1 MYLNKHL
8 RNNIKL
14 LSLYNAFYNFRLH
27 SVVAII
33 YFAQITHSYALAI
46 SLFSIAQ
53 IAQAVLEV
61 PSGIYSD
68 RLGRSNCLKIGA
80 FASLLS
86 IIFYACGRSYLLLAI
101 GAVFDGVNRAF
112 FSGNNDALLYETLN
126 STRQKERY
134 HHELGRVNSNLELA
148 GFISAI
154 VGSVFAIKSLQL
166 LFLISIIPQFFGLI
180 VSFWFVEP
188 LEIRGNVES
197 VFLHLKSALKNYR
210 KNANIRHISLASIIG
225 FGVGEASWSFQAVF
239 YHSLL
244 PVWAVSLMMSLNY
257 LASTISFRLSG
268 KIINKIKAINVLIYQ
283 EIYSRVLNIVALVY
297 PTIFSPVIMAVSSLS
312 YGPST
317 VAKSTLLQKEFT
329 DKQRATMVSINSLV
343 GSCFFAVF
351 AVLIGLFADKF
362 GPAKSLLLA
371 QLCLLPVIYFYI
383 KVKRKGSQTQ

>member
-1 MYLNKHL
+1 
-8 RNNIKL
+8 
-14 LSLYNAFYNFRLH
+14 
-27 SVVAII
+27 VAII
-33 YFAQITHSYALAI
+33 YFAQVTHSYALAI

-68 RLGRSNCLKIGA
+68 RLGRSNCLRIGA

-86 IIFYACGRSYLLLAI
+86 IIFYACGQSYLLLAI
-101 GAVFDGVNRAF
+101 GAVFDGFNRAF

-126 STRQKERY
+126 STGQKEKY
-134 HHELGRVNSNLELA
+134 HHELGKVNSNLELT

-154 VGSVFAIKSLQL
+154 VGSVFATKSLQL
-166 LFLISIIPQFFGLI
+166 LFLISVIPQFFGLI
-180 VSFWFVEP
+180 VSLWFVEP
-188 LEIRGNVES
+188 LEIRENVES
-197 VFLHLKSALKNYR
+197 VFLHLKSALKSYR

-225 FGVGEASWSFQAVF
+225 FGIGEASWSFQAVF

-244 PVWAVSLMMSLNY
+244 PVWAVSLMMSLNF

-283 EIYSRVLNIVALVY
+283 EIYSRVMNIIALVY
-297 PTIFSPVIMAVSSLS
+297 PTIFSPVIMAISSLS

-329 DKQRATMVSINSLV
+329 DKQRATMVSINSLI
-343 GSCFFAVF
+343 GNCFFAIF
-351 AVLIGLFADKF
+351 AVLIGIFADKF

-371 QLCLLPVIYFYI
+371 QFCLLPVIYFYI
-383 KVKRKGSQTQ
+383 KVKRKGLQTQ